1 MFFNALY
8 YNEEGSQIAN
18 DAATL
23 RVRLVAVYHNF
34 VLSRPPM
41 LGYARS
47 RMEATIISPYT
58 ALLSAR
64 FFSTKDPRRII

>member
-1 MFFNALY
+1 MNALY

-18 DAATL
+18 DAAATL
-23 RVRLVAVYHNF
+23 RVCLVAVYHNF